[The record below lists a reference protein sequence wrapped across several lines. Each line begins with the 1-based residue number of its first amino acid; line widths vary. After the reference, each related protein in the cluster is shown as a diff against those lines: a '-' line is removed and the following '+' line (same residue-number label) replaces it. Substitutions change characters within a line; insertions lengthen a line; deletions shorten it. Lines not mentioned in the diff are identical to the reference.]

1 MRTDAH
7 QHFWRYD
14 PAEHGWMSD
23 RMTAIKRDF
32 LPQDL
37 KPLMDSAGFET
48 CVAVQ
53 ARQSVA
59 ETEWLLSLALQHSF
73 IAGVVGWVDLRS
85 DDLEGQLQRLTAH
98 PKLVGL
104 RHVVQDEPDDAFM
117 LGEAFQRGI
126 AMLHGFGLTYDL
138 LLLPKHLPVA
148 VELVR
153 RFPEQ
158 RFVLDHI
165 AKPMIEARAMTP
177 WEQDLNELARSPNVY
192 CKVSGM
198 VTEASWTHWKAE
210 DFTRYLDVAFES
222 FGAERL
228 MIGSDW
234 PVCTLA
240 AEYQATMNLVVD
252 YVQQFSGSVQAA
264 VLGGNCARFYGISFA

>member
-1 MRTDAH
+1 
-7 QHFWRYD
+7 
-14 PAEHGWMSD
+14 
-23 RMTAIKRDF
+23 
-32 LPQDL
+32 
-37 KPLMDSAGFET
+37 
-48 CVAVQ
+48 
-53 ARQSVA
+53 
-59 ETEWLLSLALQHSF
+59 
-73 IAGVVGWVDLRS
+73 
-85 DDLEGQLQRLTAH
+85 
-98 PKLVGL
+98 
-104 RHVVQDEPDDAFM
+104 
-117 LGEAFQRGI
+117 
-126 AMLHGFGLTYDL
+126 LTYDL